1 MNKNTSTLASNTS
14 TTESVKTY
22 GSGVLFAVLVGFSFV
37 GLKQMVQYCNA
48 LEAIAFRYTF
58 AFIAL
63 AVCLLLRII
72 KVNFKGK
79 PVFSKALPVASF
91 YILFMLFQA
100 AGLKFATSIE
110 SGIFFAIIP
119 IIVSVISTFVLKE
132 KATIP
137 QALFML
143 LSISS
148 LIVMILCGAT
158 SVNFSVAGV
167 FLLLISSLCMAIN
180 NVMMRYL
187 RNIFTAIEMTTVII
201 IEGFI
206 ILNIICLVLGLI
218 NGNLMDFLSLITI
231 PKFVIAGVYLAIP
244 CTLVS
249 AALMAY
255 MVRRIVAVKAT
266 IFGNVS
272 TAISIVAGVLVLG
285 EPLLWYHILCS
296 ILIIVGVIGV
306 SVTGGKDP
314 KIEREVS
321 TEK

>member
-1 MNKNTSTLASNTS
+1 M
-14 TTESVKTY
+14 ESFKTY

-37 GLKQMVQYCNA
+37 GLKQMVQYANA
-48 LEAIAFRYTF
+48 LEVIAFRYTF

-63 AVCLLLRII
+63 VVCLLVRII
-72 KVNFKGK
+72 KVDFKGK

-119 IIVSVISTFVLKE
+119 IMVSIISTFVLKE
-132 KATIP
+132 KATFP
-137 QALFML
+137 QSLFML

-148 LIVMILCGAT
+148 LVVMIICGAT
-158 SVNFSVAGV
+158 SLHFSFAGV
-167 FLLLISSLCMAIN
+167 TLLTISSLCMAIN

-187 RNIFTAIEMTTVII
+187 RSIFTAIEMTTVII
-201 IEGFI
+201 VEGFVV
-206 ILNIICLVLGLI
+206 LNTICVAIGLL
-218 NGNLMDFLSLITI
+218 NGNLMEFFSLITI
-231 PKFVIAGVYLAIP
+231 PNFVIAGVYLAIP

-266 IFGNVS
+266 IFGNLS

-285 EPLLWYHILCS
+285 EPLYWYHILCT

-306 SVTGGKDP
+306 SMTGGKDP
-314 KIEREVS
+314 KIES
-321 TEK
+321 KS